1 MKLLGSDCDLK
12 RVFQWPFV
20 DLSHIDFFD
29 ITLARILQIGQG
41 IIGKIILCLKMLKL
55 RGIIQCNKYKMLNL

>member
-1 MKLLGSDCDLK
+1 MKLLGSDYDLE

-29 ITLARILQIGQG
+29 IALARIL
-41 IIGKIILCLKMLKL
+41 
-55 RGIIQCNKYKMLNL
+55 